1 MPFFSVVFEICDN
14 SCLSPFLYW
23 GPRMLQ
29 FWFCLSLLTL
39 TELSVQRSSL
49 HCRCVGSLVTL
60 YRCTAR
66 TLFLVLSYC
75 FSKDLASSQWPRMS
89 IRAVTLASLFVY
101 HDTCGFWHACPVSIC
116 FMVCIFHTT
125 VGPVLIYS
133 RFVSVFWY
141 PLHWPSVYCETEGNL
156 GFVILLY
163 DFSVLDQHTRHQHT
177 RHRQGWRL
185 NPVRV
190 IWQQLQ
196 QSFAHPLLLE

>member
-1 MPFFSVVFEICDN
+1 MPFFSVVLETCDD

-29 FWFCLSLLTL
+29 FWFYLSLLTL

-49 HCRCVGSLVTL
+49 HCRCMDILVTL

-75 FSKDLASSQWPRMS
+75 FSRDLVSSQWPRKS
-89 IRAVTLASLFVY
+89 IWAVTLASLFVY
-101 HDTCGFWHACPVSIC
+101 HYTCGFWHACHVSIC

-133 RFVSVFWY
+133 HFVSVFWY
-141 PLHWPSVYCETEGNL
+141 PLYWPSVYCETEDHL
-156 GFVILLY
+156 EFVILLY
-163 DFSVLDQHTRHQHT
+163 DFLVLYQHTMHQHT

-190 IWQQLQ
+190 IWQQFQ
-196 QSFAHPLLLE
+196 